1 MKIPLSWL
9 KDYVDITLPV
19 EALAERLTLAGL
31 EVEGIQRIGE
41 LWDRDKIF
49 VGQILDV
56 QRHPDAERLT
66 LVRVDYGA
74 GAPMT
79 VVTGAPNM
87 FPYLGQDLS
96 GGRGPKVAYAMSG
109 ARLVDGHSEERRI
122 VKLKPSKIRGI
133 VSEGMVCSEKELD
146 LSDAHEG
153 NLVLPDDAPVGTPL
167 VDYLGDAVLEFQIKG
182 AFGHLQCVTG
192 IARELAA
199 LTGQAFRYPV
209 AERNQVSARN
219 LVSGAD
225 FVEIVIDAP
234 DLCPRYSAAL
244 IEGIKLAPSP
254 MWLQQ
259 RLLRAG
265 MRPINNVVDVT
276 NYVMLELGQ
285 PLHAFDYDLLC
296 VRAQKPGFSEKPG
309 FSRPTIIMRR
319 AQPGE
324 RLTTLD
330 GADRALDPD
339 MLLITDTAGA
349 IAVAGVM
356 GGANTEVNG
365 ATATV
370 LLESANFNFLSIRR
384 TSQMLRLSSEAGSRF
399 GKQVDPELTVH
410 ALTRACGLLGELAG
424 GITRPVYGDAYPGKR
439 QHRSI
444 TLDPAYVNRIL
455 GAEIPTD
462 EMVRI
467 LEALEFGVDGKLVD
481 WETGKLVDWGTG
493 KLVDRATGESDIE
506 GPNLPTYQ
514 STNLLVTVPSH
525 RQDVTIPAD
534 LAEEIG
540 RIYGYDRLAPTL
552 LEDELPPQRRNPALE
567 GDEKVRDILVGA
579 GLDEVITY
587 SMIDVRDEMRLNA
600 PGTSVSTEGATVPGT
615 WTDLPHVTVLNPL
628 TADRAHL
635 RHTLLAGLINTA
647 HANLRFTDRVTI
659 FEVGRVFHPRPG
671 QTLPAEPRRVAAL
684 LAGPREA
691 GTWLGHDA
699 SPLGFFD
706 LKGVAETL
714 TARLRLSDVR
724 WERAEN
730 PALHPGRAARLL
742 VGGAEVG
749 LLGEL
754 HPTVRAAFD
763 LPEQPVVMMELDLDA
778 LLAGWGTVHEMA
790 DISAQPAVYEDV
802 AVIVDES
809 VAAAQVEALIRQ
821 SGGKLLVDVRLFDLY
836 RGGQVPAG
844 KKSLAYALTFQAP
857 DRTLTDEDTK
867 KLRSKIV
874 ARLER
879 ELGATL
885 RG

>member
-31 EVEGIQRIGE
+31 EVEGIGRIGE
-41 LWDRDKIF
+41 FWDRDKIF
-49 VGQILDV
+49 VAQILDV

-74 GAPMT
+74 GQPMT

-87 FPYLGQDLS
+87 HPYIGQDLS
-96 GGRGPKVAYAMSG
+96 GGRGPKVAFAMTG

-122 VKLKPSKIRGI
+122 VKLKPSKIRGV

-146 LSDAHEG
+146 LSEAHEG
-153 NLVLPDDAPVGTPL
+153 NLVLPDDAPVGMPL
-167 VDYLGDAVLEFQIKG
+167 LDYLGDAVLEFQIKG

-199 LTGQAFRYPV
+199 LTGQPFRFPV
-209 AERNQVSARN
+209 PTPDRTPLAAD
-219 LVSGAD
+219 AD
-225 FVEIVIDAP
+225 FTDIVIEAP
-234 DLCPRYSAAL
+234 DLCLRYSAAL
-244 IEGIKLAPSP
+244 IEGLRLAPSP

-285 PLHAFDYDLLC
+285 PLHAFDYDLLRQ
-296 VRAQKPGFSEKPG
+296 RAVG
-309 FSRPTIIMRR
+309 RPSIIMRR
-319 AQPGE
+319 AHPGE
-324 RLTTLD
+324 HLTTLD
-330 GADRALDPD
+330 GMDRALDPD

-356 GGANTEVNG
+356 GGANTEVND
-365 ATATV
+365 ATVTV

-384 TSQMLRLSSEAGSRF
+384 TGQMLKLSSEAASRF
-399 GKQVDPELTVH
+399 GKQVDPELTVC
-410 ALTRACGLLGELAG
+410 ALTRACQLLGELAG
-424 GITRPVYGDAYPGKR
+424 GVTRPVYGDAYPGKPEAKT
-439 QHRSI
+439 I

-455 GAEIPTD
+455 GAEIPAE

-467 LEALEFGVDGKLVD
+467 LEALEFGVTASGSMGV
-481 WETGKLVDWGTG
+481 WESGAGTS
-493 KLVDRATGESDIE
+493 RPHPHT
-506 GPNLPTYQ
+506 PT
-514 STNLLVTVPSH
+514 LCVTVPSH
-525 RQDVTIPAD
+525 RQDVNIPAD

-552 LEDELPPQRRNPALE
+552 LEDELPPQRRNLKLE

-587 SMIDVRDEMRLNA
+587 SMIDVRDEMRLNVPVNV
-600 PGTSVSTEGATVPGT
+600 PGTSEVPGT
-615 WTDLPHVTVLNPL
+615 WGDSPHVTVLNPL
-628 TADRAHL
+628 TADRGHL
-635 RHTLLAGLINTA
+635 RRTLLTGLINTA
-647 HANLRFTDRVTI
+647 RTNLRFTDRIAI

-671 QTLPAEPRRVAAL
+671 EMLPAEPRRVAAL

-699 SPLGFFD
+699 APLGFFD

-714 TARLRLSDVR
+714 TTRLRLSDVK
-724 WERAEN
+724 WERAEH

-742 VGGAEVG
+742 VGGTEVG
-749 LLGEL
+749 VLGEL
-754 HPTVRAAFD
+754 HPKVRAAFD
-763 LPEQPVVMMELDLDA
+763 LPEQPVVVMELDLDA
-778 LLAGWGTVHEMA
+778 LLAGWGTSHEMA

-802 AVIVDES
+802 AIIVNED

-821 SGGKLLVDVRLFDLY
+821 SGGKLLADVRLFDLY

-867 KLRSKIV
+867 KLRGKIV

-879 ELGATL
+879 ELGASL

>member
-1 MKIPLSWL
+1 MKIPLTWL
-9 KDYVDITLPV
+9 KDYVDITLSV

-31 EVEGIQRIGE
+31 EVESIQRIGE
-41 LWDRDKIF
+41 FWDRDKIF

-74 GAPMT
+74 NAPMT

-87 FPYLGQDLS
+87 LPYIGQDLS
-96 GGRGPKVAYAMSG
+96 GGVGPKVAYAMSG

-122 VKLKPSKIRGI
+122 VKLKPSKIRGV

-146 LSDAHEG
+146 LSDSHEG

-182 AFGHLQCVTG
+182 AFGHLQSVVG
-192 IARELAA
+192 IAREVAA
-199 LTGQAFRYPV
+199 LTGQPFRYPV
-209 AERNQVSARN
+209 PVPDRTPLAAD
-219 LVSGAD
+219 AD
-225 FVEIVIDAP
+225 FTGIVIDAP

-244 IEGIKLAPSP
+244 IEGLKLAPSP
-254 MWLQQ
+254 LWLQQ

-276 NYVMLELGQ
+276 NYVMLEMGQ
-285 PLHAFDYDLLC
+285 PLHAFDYDLLRA
-296 VRAQKPGFSEKPG
+296 RAQKPGFSD
-309 FSRPTIIMRR
+309 RPTIIMRR
-319 AQPGE
+319 AHPGE
-324 RLTTLD
+324 HLTTLD
-330 GADRALDPD
+330 GVDRALDPD

-356 GGANTEVNG
+356 GGANTEVNDG
-365 ATATV
+365 TTTV

-384 TSQMLRLSSEAGSRF
+384 TGQLLKLSSEAGGRF
-399 GKQVDPELTVH
+399 GKQVDPELTVY
-410 ALTRACGLLGELAG
+410 ALTRACQLLGKLAG
-424 GITRPVYGDAYPGKR
+424 GITRPVYGDAYPGKPQPR
-439 QHRSI
+439 AI
-444 TLDPAYVNRIL
+444 ALNPTYVNRIL
-455 GAEIPTD
+455 GAEIPTE

-467 LEALEFGVDGKLVD
+467 LEALEFEINGKSVN
-481 WETGKLVDWGTG
+481 WETGKSNHRQ
-493 KLVDRATGESDIE
+493 DRKSTD
-506 GPNLPTYQ
+506 LPVYQ
-514 STNLLVTVPSH
+514 STSFLVTVPSH
-525 RQDVTIPAD
+525 RQDVNIPAD

-540 RIYGYDRLAPTL
+540 RIYGYDRLTPTL
-552 LEDELPPQRRNPALE
+552 LEDELPPQRRNLALE
-567 GDEKVRDILVGA
+567 GEEKVRDVLVGV

-587 SMIDVRDEMRLNA
+587 SMIDVRDEMRLLAAGAA
-600 PGTSVSTEGATVPGT
+600 PE
-615 WTDLPHVTVLNPL
+615 PHVTVLNPL

-635 RHTLLAGLINTA
+635 RRTLLTGLVNTA
-647 HANLRFTDRVTI
+647 RANLRFTDRIAI
-659 FEVGRVFHPRPG
+659 FEVGRVFHPRLG
-671 QTLPAEPRRVAAL
+671 ETLPAEPRRVAAL
-684 LAGPREA
+684 LTGPRET
-691 GTWLGHDA
+691 GTWLAHDA

-706 LKGVAETL
+706 LKGVIETL

-724 WERAEN
+724 WERAEH
-730 PALHPGRAARLL
+730 PALHPGRTARLL
-742 VGGAEVG
+742 VGSVEVG

-754 HPTVRAAFD
+754 HPLTRAAFD
-763 LPEQPVVMMELDLDA
+763 LPEQPVVVMELDLDA
-778 LLAGWGTVHEMA
+778 LLAGWGTSHDMA
-790 DISAQPAVYEDV
+790 DISTQPAVYEDV
-802 AVIVDES
+802 AVIVDEA

-821 SGGKLLVDVRLFDLY
+821 SGGKLLVDARLFDLY

-867 KLRSKIV
+867 KLRAKIV

-879 ELGATL
+879 ELAATL

>member
-74 GAPMT
+74 SAPMT

-87 FPYLGQDLS
+87 FPFIGQDLS

-122 VKLKPSKIRGI
+122 VKLKPSKIRGV

-199 LTGQAFRYPV
+199 LTGQPFRYPV
-209 AERNQVSARN
+209 STPDRTPLAAD
-219 LVSGAD
+219 AD
-225 FVEIVIDAP
+225 FTGIVIEAS

-244 IEGIKLAPSP
+244 IEGLRLAPSP

-285 PLHAFDYDLLC
+285 PLHAFDYDLLRQ
-296 VRAQKPGFSEKPG
+296 RAGG
-309 FSRPTIIMRR
+309 RPSIIMRR

-324 RLTTLD
+324 HLTTLD

-356 GGANTEVNG
+356 GGANTEVND
-365 ATATV
+365 ATVTV

-384 TSQMLRLSSEAGSRF
+384 TGQMLKLSSEAGSRF
-399 GKQVDPELTVH
+399 GKQVDPELTVC
-410 ALTRACGLLGELAG
+410 ALTRACQLLGELAG
-424 GITRPVYGDAYPGKR
+424 GVTRPVYGDAYPGKPEAK
-439 QHRSI
+439 
-444 TLDPAYVNRIL
+444 TVELDPAYVNRIL
-455 GAEIPTD
+455 GAEIPVE

-467 LEALEFGVDGKLVD
+467 LEALEFVVAEEPRGRGA
-481 WETGKLVDWGTG
+481 E
-493 KLVDRATGESDIE
+493 E
-506 GPNLPTYQ
+506 GSSERLPT
-514 STNLLVTVPSH
+514 STPPLLRVGVPSH
-525 RQDVTIPAD
+525 RQDVNIPAD

-540 RIYGYDRLAPTL
+540 RIYGYDRLTPTL
-552 LEDELPPQRRNPALE
+552 LEDELPPQRRNLKLE
-567 GDEKVRDILVGA
+567 CDEKVRDVLVGA

-587 SMIDVRDEMRLNA
+587 SMIDVRDEEKLAANK
-600 PGTSVSTEGATVPGT
+600 PGFSEKPG
-615 WTDLPHVTVLNPL
+615 LSEPHVTVLNPL

-635 RHTLLAGLINTA
+635 RRTLLTGLINTA
-647 HANLRFTDRVTI
+647 RANLRFTDRVAI
-659 FEVGRVFHPRPG
+659 FEVGRVFDPRPDE
-671 QTLPAEPRRVAAL
+671 TLPAEPQRVAAL

-691 GTWLGHDA
+691 GSWLGHDA
-699 SPLGFFD
+699 APLGFFD
-706 LKGVAETL
+706 LKGVAEAL
-714 TARLRLSDVR
+714 TTRLRLSDVK
-724 WERAEN
+724 WERAEH

-742 VGGAEVG
+742 VGGAEIGV
-749 LLGEL
+749 LGEL
-754 HPTVRAAFD
+754 HPQVRAAFD
-763 LPEQPVVMMELDLDA
+763 LPEQPVVVMELDLDA
-778 LLAGWGTVHEMA
+778 LLAGWGASHEMT
-790 DISAQPAVYEDV
+790 DISTQPAVYEDV
-802 AVIVDES
+802 ALIVDEA

-821 SGGKLLVDVRLFDLY
+821 SGGKLLVDIRLFDVY

-867 KLRSKIV
+867 KLRAKIV

-879 ELGATL
+879 ELGASL

>member
-31 EVEGIQRIGE
+31 EVEGIERIGE
-41 LWDRDKIF
+41 FWDRDKIF
-49 VGQILDV
+49 VAQILDV

-74 GAPMT
+74 GGPMT

-87 FPYLGQDLS
+87 LPYIGQDLS
-96 GGRGPKVAYAMSG
+96 GGVGPKVVFAMTG

-153 NLVLPDDAPVGTPL
+153 NLVLPDDAPIGVPL
-167 VDYLGDAVLEFQIKG
+167 IDYLGDAVLEFQIKG

-192 IARELAA
+192 IAREAAA
-199 LTGQAFRYPV
+199 LLGQPLKYPE
-209 AERNQVSARN
+209 AAKGQVSGSN
-219 LVSGAD
+219 LVSDAD
-225 FVEIVIDAP
+225 FTGIVIDAP
-234 DLCPRYSAAL
+234 DLCLRYSAAL
-244 IEGIKLAPSP
+244 IEGVKIAPSP
-254 MWLQQ
+254 LWMQQ
-259 RLLRAG
+259 RLQRAG
-265 MRPINNVVDVT
+265 MRPINNVVDIT

-296 VRAQKPGFSEKPG
+296 ARAQKPGFSEKPG
-309 FSRPTIIMRR
+309 FSPRPTIIMRR
-319 AQPGE
+319 AHPGE
-324 RLTTLD
+324 HLTTLD
-330 GADRALDPD
+330 GVDRALDPD

-356 GGANTEVNG
+356 GGANTEVND
-365 ATATV
+365 ATVNV

-384 TSQMLRLSSEAGSRF
+384 TSQMLKLTSEAGSRF

-410 ALTRACGLLGELAG
+410 ALARACQLLGELAG
-424 GITRPVYGDAYPGKR
+424 GTTRPVYADAYPGKPAVKT
-439 QHRSI
+439 I

-455 GAEIPTD
+455 GAQIPTE

-467 LEALEFGVDGKLVD
+467 LRALEFEINGRSVD
-481 WETGKLVDWGTG
+481 WENGKLG
-493 KLVDRATGESDIE
+493 
-506 GPNLPTYQ
+506 NQPTNPPSCQ

-525 RQDVTIPAD
+525 RLDVNIPAD
-534 LAEEIG
+534 LAEEVG
-540 RIYGYDRLAPTL
+540 RIYGYDRLTPTL
-552 LEDELPPQRRNPALE
+552 LEDELPPQRRNLALE
-567 GDEKVRDILVGA
+567 GEEKVRDILVGA

-587 SMIDVRDEMRLNA
+587 SMIDVRDEARLGRGEVASPVA
-600 PGTSVSTEGATVPGT
+600 PPVVSDKPGFSEKPGLSET
-615 WTDLPHVTVLNPL
+615 RPDDYVTVLNPL

-635 RHTLLAGLINTA
+635 RRMLLTGLINTA
-647 HANLRFTDRVTI
+647 RANLRFTDRVAI
-659 FEVGRVFHPRPG
+659 FEVGRVFHPRPDE
-671 QTLPAEPRRVAAL
+671 LRPAEPRRIAAL
-684 LAGPREA
+684 LVGPREA
-691 GTWLGHDA
+691 GVWLGHDA

-706 LKGVAETL
+706 LKGVAEEL
-714 TARLRLSDVR
+714 FARLRLPEVT
-724 WERAEN
+724 WERAER
-730 PALHPGRAARLL
+730 AYLHPGRAARLL
-742 VGGAEVG
+742 SGGAELG

-754 HPTVRAAFD
+754 HPLTRAAFD
-763 LPEQPVVMMELDLDA
+763 LPEQPVTVMELDLDA
-778 LLAGWGTVHEMA
+778 LLAGWGASATHEMA
-790 DISAQPAVYEDV
+790 AIASQPAVYEDL
-802 AVIVDES
+802 AVVVDES
-809 VAAAQVEALIRQ
+809 TPAAQVEALIRQ
-821 SGGKLLVDVRLFDLY
+821 SGGKLLVGIRLFDVY
-836 RGGQVPAG
+836 RGGQLPAG

-867 KLRSKIV
+867 KARAKIV

-885 RG
+885 RS

>member
-74 GAPMT
+74 SAPMT

-87 FPYLGQDLS
+87 FPFIGQDLS

-122 VKLKPSKIRGI
+122 VKLKPSKIRGV

-199 LTGQAFRYPV
+199 LTGQPFRYPV
-209 AERNQVSARN
+209 STPDRTPLAAD
-219 LVSGAD
+219 AD
-225 FVEIVIDAP
+225 FTGIVIEAS

-244 IEGIKLAPSP
+244 IEGLRLAPSP

-285 PLHAFDYDLLC
+285 PLHAFDYDLLRQ
-296 VRAQKPGFSEKPG
+296 RAGG
-309 FSRPTIIMRR
+309 RPSIIMRR

-324 RLTTLD
+324 HLTTLD

-356 GGANTEVNG
+356 GGANTEVND
-365 ATATV
+365 ATVTV

-384 TSQMLRLSSEAGSRF
+384 TGQMLKLSSEAGSRF
-399 GKQVDPELTVH
+399 GKQVDPELTVC
-410 ALTRACGLLGELAG
+410 ALTRACQLLGELAG
-424 GITRPVYGDAYPGKR
+424 GVTRPVYGDAYPGKPEAK
-439 QHRSI
+439 
-444 TLDPAYVNRIL
+444 TVELDPAYVNRIL
-455 GAEIPTD
+455 GAEIPVE

-467 LEALEFGVDGKLVD
+467 LEALEFVVAEEPRGRGA
-481 WETGKLVDWGTG
+481 E
-493 KLVDRATGESDIE
+493 E
-506 GPNLPTYQ
+506 GSSERLPT
-514 STNLLVTVPSH
+514 STPPLLRVGVPSH
-525 RQDVTIPAD
+525 RQDVNIPAD

-540 RIYGYDRLAPTL
+540 RIYGYDRLTPTL
-552 LEDELPPQRRNPALE
+552 LEDELPPQRRNLKLE
-567 GDEKVRDILVGA
+567 CDEKVRDVLVGA

-587 SMIDVRDEMRLNA
+587 SMIDVRDEEKLAANK
-600 PGTSVSTEGATVPGT
+600 PGFSEKPG
-615 WTDLPHVTVLNPL
+615 LSEPHVTVLNPL

-635 RHTLLAGLINTA
+635 RRTLLTGLINTA
-647 HANLRFTDRVTI
+647 RANLRFTDRVAI
-659 FEVGRVFHPRPG
+659 FEVGRVFDPRPDE
-671 QTLPAEPRRVAAL
+671 TLPSEPQRVAAL

-691 GTWLGHDA
+691 GSWLGHDA
-699 SPLGFFD
+699 APLGFFD
-706 LKGVAETL
+706 LKGVAEAL
-714 TARLRLSDVR
+714 TTRLRLSDVK
-724 WERAEN
+724 WERAEH

-742 VGGAEVG
+742 VGGAEIGV
-749 LLGEL
+749 LGEL
-754 HPTVRAAFD
+754 HPQVRAAFD
-763 LPEQPVVMMELDLDA
+763 LPEQPVVVMELDLDA
-778 LLAGWGTVHEMA
+778 LLAGWGASHEMT
-790 DISAQPAVYEDV
+790 DISTQPAVYEDV
-802 AVIVDES
+802 ALIVDEA

-821 SGGKLLVDVRLFDLY
+821 SGGKLLVDIRLFDVY

-867 KLRSKIV
+867 KLRAKIV

-879 ELGATL
+879 ELGASL